1 MTRLAHPRVVAVA
14 LVLAALALL
23 PVVSAATGNGFL
35 LVISTRLVIMAIAA
49 VSLNLILG
57 YGGMVS
63 FGHAAYLGIGG
74 YAVGILAH
82 AGIYSGWVQW
92 PVAILASAAF
102 ALVVGMLCLRT
113 RGVYFIMV
121 TLAFAQMA
129 YYVATGLDEFGGDDG
144 LTIYRRSQF
153 ALVDLSN
160 KVAFYYLCLALLA
173 ATVILVWRLASSRF
187 GLVVQGSRSNDKRM
201 QALGFPTYRYRLVC
215 FVVAGMLCGLAGA
228 LLANHADFI
237 SPATMHWTRSGD
249 LMVMVIL
256 GGMRSLF
263 GPVFGTIAL
272 LTLEEGL
279 SEITEYWQII
289 LGPLFL
295 AVVLYARGG
304 IDGLLESFSTK
315 RIPVRRAE
323 CGPVDNLAGARHA

>member
-1 MTRLAHPRVVAVA
+1 
-14 LVLAALALL
+14 
-23 PVVSAATGNGFL
+23 
-35 LVISTRLVIMAIAA
+35 
-49 VSLNLILG
+49 
-57 YGGMVS
+57 
-63 FGHAAYLGIGG
+63 
-74 YAVGILAH
+74 
-82 AGIYSGWVQW
+82 VQW
-92 PVAILASAAF
+92 PAAILASAVF

-144 LTIYRRSQF
+144 LTIYRRSEF

-160 KVAFYYLCLALLA
+160 KVSFYYLCVALLA
-173 ATVILVWRLASSRF
+173 ATIIVVWRLASSRF

-201 QALGFPTYRYRLVC
+201 HALGFPTYRYRLVC
-215 FVVAGMLCGLAGA
+215 FVIAGMLCGLAGA
-228 LLANHADFI
+228 LLANHSDFI

-249 LMVMVIL
+249 LLVMVIL

-263 GPVFGTIAL
+263 GPVFGAIAL
-272 LTLEEGL
+272 LALEEGL

-304 IDGLLESFSTK
+304 IDGLLESLSTK
-315 RIPVRRAE
+315 RIPARRATRE
-323 CGPVDNLAGARHA
+323 PVDTLAGAHHA